1 MLASRALSGVLV
13 VCTEPKRRFTTVPF
27 YPKRL
32 RATIV
37 AADLAAVTALRD
49 IADYRPH
56 NPNYATDVVTAQAQ
70 TLQQAREH
78 EARMERAL
86 AAARSASQQA
96 EWALHES
103 MLGVKTEVIAQFG
116 PNSEQVKALG
126 LKKRS
131 EYKRP
136 SRRTA
141 SPAK

>member
-1 MLASRALSGVLV
+1 M
-13 VCTEPKRRFTTVPF
+13 PF

-32 RATIV
+32 RTTIV
-37 AADLAAVTALRD
+37 EADLEAVTALRD

-56 NPNYATDVVTAQAQ
+56 NPSHAADVAAAQAL

-96 EWALHES
+96 EWALHET
-103 MLGVKTEVIAQFG
+103 MLGVKAEVIAQYG
-116 PNSEQVKALG
+116 ANSEQVRAIG

-136 SRRTA
+136 SRRSA
-141 SPAK
+141 PPPQGIS